1 MPVSSLW
8 PDCNSLAPPALFEC
22 LSPGMLV
29 PKMNKRHL
37 AIGLGNRSLND
48 VTFFHNQDL
57 LL

>member
-1 MPVSSLW
+1 MPVSPLW
-8 PDCNSLAPPALFEC
+8 PDYNSLAPPVLFKC
-22 LSPGMLV
+22 LSQGMLV
-29 PKMNKRHL
+29 QKMNKRHL